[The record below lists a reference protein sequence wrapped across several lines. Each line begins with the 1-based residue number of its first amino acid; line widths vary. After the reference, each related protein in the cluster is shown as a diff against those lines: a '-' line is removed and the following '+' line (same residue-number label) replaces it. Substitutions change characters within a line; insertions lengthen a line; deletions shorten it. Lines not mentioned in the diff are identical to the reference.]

1 MQLHIRKQMD
11 DNISILS
18 KAVKSNESS
27 QYANDPEFLK
37 LSKFMECSDK
47 FITFIDEYA
56 TALFKDDSEFW
67 DKWENNNSKENNRML
82 YKLAKSIG
90 DEDINV
96 KYLAKKIPQLRNN
109 LNKYFDN
116 VYQFVRKEIENYKH
130 YVKAIK
136 YSQEVTGIE
145 EEKIEYL
152 KGYHIPK
159 YDNNVSYDKYS
170 MKMKEY
176 ESRLSR

>member
-1 MQLHIRKQMD
+1 MQLHFKKQMD
-11 DNISILS
+11 DNLSILS
-18 KAVKSNESS
+18 QKVIKIYKSS

-37 LSKFMECSDK
+37 LSKFMECSYK
-47 FITFIDEYA
+47 FKAFMNSYA
-56 TALFKDDSEFW
+56 QIKFKDDSDFW
-67 DKWENNNSKENNRML
+67 YKWEVNNKENNGVL
-82 YKLAKSIG
+82 YELVKFIS
-90 DEDINV
+90 DEDIDV
-96 KYLAKKIPQLRNN
+96 KYLADRIPQLKED

-136 YSQEVTGIE
+136 YSQGITEIE

-170 MKMKEY
+170 KKIKEY